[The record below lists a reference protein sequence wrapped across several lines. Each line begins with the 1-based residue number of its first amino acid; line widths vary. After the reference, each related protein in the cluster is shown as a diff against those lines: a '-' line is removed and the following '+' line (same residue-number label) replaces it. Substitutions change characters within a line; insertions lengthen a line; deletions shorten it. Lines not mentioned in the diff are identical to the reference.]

1 MVIFRDFRDLISFL
15 DEPGERSGGSGRGPT
30 SVRRVP
36 HSQGVGSARS
46 AARARRATNVH
57 NANGGGL
64 SGTGSGGSATIPAM
78 PPSALSTL
86 SPSALATTGRELS
99 SADPIAE
106 LLSQVLIYLIC
117 AVKYGTLIAR
127 LIGYLSLTLTLFFLA
142 VRGSALSFKLIKF
155 LPTSTAPD
163 ATTISFYTTSPR

>member
-1 MVIFRDFRDLISFL
+1 M
-15 DEPGERSGGSGRGPT
+15 DEPGERTGGSGRGPT

-36 HSQGVGSARS
+36 HSQGGVGSARS

-64 SGTGSGGSATIPAM
+64 SGSGGTATIPAM

-86 SPSALATTGRELS
+86 SPSALASTGRDLS

-106 LLSQVLIYLIC
+106 LLSQV
-117 AVKYGTLIAR
+117 R
-127 LIGYLSLTLTLFFLA
+127 F
-142 VRGSALSFKLIKF
+142 
-155 LPTSTAPD
+155 
-163 ATTISFYTTSPR
+163 

>member
-64 SGTGSGGSATIPAM
+64 SGTGSGGTATIPAM
-78 PPSALSTL
+78 PPSALTTL
-86 SPSALATTGRELS
+86 SPSALASTGRDLS

-106 LLSQVLIYLIC
+106 LLSQVRFKYQIC
-117 AVKYGTLIAR
+117 
-127 LIGYLSLTLTLFFLA
+127 
-142 VRGSALSFKLIKF
+142 
-155 LPTSTAPD
+155 
-163 ATTISFYTTSPR
+163 